1 MKRVLCSI
9 LLLALAIPCV
19 ADSVADS
26 LVYMRVPKT
35 VVDEHIKQAK
45 DLEAER
51 VYRLAQ
57 SVSKR

>member
-9 LLLALAIPCV
+9 LLLALAIPC
-19 ADSVADS
+19 VADS

-57 SVSKR
+57 SVSKG